1 MKRITLIIFLSM
13 GLSFVLKAQ
22 SNIAELE
29 NKLKTSEG
37 KSKYEL
43 LYQISKAYL
52 PISAKKSL
60 NYGEQAFKMSKELKN
75 KNLEANALNLI
86 GTAYYQLENYR
97 DAVKTYEK
105 EYEVR
110 KALKQKNESTKTL
123 YNIASI
129 YEAWGKQSKAL
140 STFKDALSAAKVS
153 KDQALIF
160 ECFESIIK
168 LYSSDRKYKEAF
180 EYMTEYMGYRSAT
193 HITFE
198 RKKIAILETQFA
210 EEKRIKEE
218 TFQQLANVD
227 SNLNV
232 VKGEKEVLIKDTT
245 QKNIAINDLTIE
257 TKEQEQTIQVQQA
270 ENRRQKQWLIAFI
283 SFFIVI
289 LIFSILLYFQVRAK
303 KKAYKL
309 LLLKNAEIMEQKE
322 EIMVQSEQLLEKNAQ
337 LEESREEIQTQA
349 EQLEFANKE
358 LTYQHEQITDS
369 ILYARRIQR
378 VMLPQQKFMD
388 ELIPDNM
395 VLFKPRDI
403 VSGDFYWYKQIKNF
417 IVFAAADCTG
427 HGVPGAFMSMLGIS
441 FLNDIVSKSR
451 FDKPN
456 EILNSLRKRIK
467 NELHQTGKEQESAD
481 GMDMSLCVLDT
492 EYGILQFAGAY
503 NPLYLI
509 RDNEIQI
516 YKADRQPVAI
526 YMREKEFTNHEI
538 KVQKGDCIY
547 MFSDGYKDQFGGE
560 SGQKFKSKRFN
571 ELLLEIHQ
579 KPMAE
584 QSKILGKTIEDWM
597 GKKYDQIDDILVL
610 GVRI

>member
-110 KALKQKNESTKTL
+110 KALKQKSESTKTL

-140 STFKDALSAAKVS
+140 STFKDALPAAKVS